1 MRRVHDIDAAMLIL
15 RLAIGGMI
23 FMHGYNHF
31 FGGGRLPGAG
41 RWFDSLGIRPGIV
54 HAWVTAVVEVAAGVL
69 LAAGLLTPLAAAGVI
84 GILAVAII
92 VVHSRN
98 GFFIIKEGWEYA
110 AIIIVVSSVIGIV
123 GPGQWSLDHAIF
135 GWRDV
140 HGWAG
145 FGLSFGIGVAS
156 ALLLLAV
163 FWRPPKPAVAN

>member
-1 MRRVHDIDAAMLIL
+1 MHDVDAAMLIL
-15 RLAIGGMI
+15 RLATGGMI

-41 RWFDSLGIRPGIV
+41 RWFDSLGIHPGLF
-54 HAWVTAVVEVAAGVL
+54 HAWVTAVVEVSSGVL

-84 GILAVAII
+84 GILAVAIM
-92 VVHSRN
+92 VLHRKN

-110 AIIIVVSSVIGIV
+110 AFIITVSTVIGIV
-123 GPGQWSLDHAIF
+123 GPGDWSLDAAI

-145 FGLSFGIGVAS
+145 FGVSFGIGVGA
-156 ALLLLAV
+156 ALALLAV
-163 FWRPPKPAVAN
+163 FYRPTKPATAQ

>member
-1 MRRVHDIDAAMLIL
+1 MRAMHDVDAAMLIL

-41 RWFDSLGIRPGIV
+41 RWFDSLGIHPGLF
-54 HAWVTAVVEVAAGVL
+54 HAWVTAVVEVGAGVL
-69 LAAGLLTPLAAAGVI
+69 LAAGLFTPVAAAGVI
-84 GILAVAII
+84 GILSVAFI
-92 VVHSRN
+92 VVHWKN

-110 AIIIVVSSVIGIV
+110 AVIIVTSSVIGIV
-123 GPGQWSLDHAIF
+123 GPGEWSIDHAAF

-145 FGLSFGIGVAS
+145 FGLSFGLGVVS
-156 ALLLLAV
+156 ALGLLAA
-163 FWRPPKPAVAN
+163 FWRPAKPVATG